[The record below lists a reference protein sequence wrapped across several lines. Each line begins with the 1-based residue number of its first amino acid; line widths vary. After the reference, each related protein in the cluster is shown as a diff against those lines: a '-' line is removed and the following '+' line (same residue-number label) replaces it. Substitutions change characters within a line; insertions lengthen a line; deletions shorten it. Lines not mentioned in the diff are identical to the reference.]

1 MRPRFGVLGQVLPLA
16 IVMLASATLGFG
28 QTAPPAGAKP
38 FRQSD
43 MTLVVSVRHY
53 LASAERSYYHLY
65 LYSGDGK
72 MVRQLTNVDKMSD
85 VEPVLSP
92 DGKQICFRRYAGNE
106 NSDDEANPFYERPSY
121 YHGDQTDTTG
131 TYRLIADLH
140 GGSPDRPVAKA
151 PDWYWPKKRAKVE
164 EATPDNASKTDGD
177 AAKTL
182 RYPSPDGAYEIVIHE
197 YWPQEESDPN
207 GASAVPATFWLTD
220 NRTSTTQRMATM
232 EGFQELSSVGDSY
245 PAFYTANAPYLY
257 EGPLKVAFFS
267 CHLGSTDGNSHFA
280 LDLNRKAFTK
290 LSPNGGYPASAPKG
304 VPGFFFLYQERYQD
318 LGYRNKTVN
327 CDYLDFWNEKM
338 ERTRFAPNLSKFGGA
353 AVYAPGHGVAVIP
366 PDMYAQ

>member
-1 MRPRFGVLGQVLPLA
+1 
-16 IVMLASATLGFG
+16 
-28 QTAPPAGAKP
+28 
-38 FRQSD
+38 

-72 MVRQLTNVDKMSD
+72 MVRQLTDADKMSD

-92 DGKQICFRRYAGNE
+92 DGKQVCFRRYAGNE
-106 NSDDEANPFYERPSY
+106 NPADEANPFYVRPPY
-121 YHGDQTDTTG
+121 YHGDQSNTTG
-131 TYRLIADLH
+131 TYRLISDIRR
-140 GGSPDRPVAKA
+140 GSGDRAVGKV
-151 PDWYWPKKRAKVE
+151 PDWYWPKRKVRVE
-164 EATPDNASKTDGD
+164 ETAPQDGKETDWQAAST
-177 AAKTL
+177 A
-182 RYPSPDGAYEIVIHE
+182 RYPSPDDAYEIVIHKN
-197 YWPQEESDPN
+197 WPKEESDQN
-207 GASAVPATFWLTD
+207 GASAVRATFWLSD
-220 NRTSTTQRMATM
+220 QETSTTLRMAQM
-232 EGFQELSSVGDSY
+232 DGFEELSSVCQSFMAPY
-245 PAFYTANAPYLY
+245 YLANPPYLY

-267 CHLGSTDGNSHFA
+267 CHLGSTDGDSHFA

-353 AVYAPGHGVAVIP
+353 AVYAPGHGAAVIP